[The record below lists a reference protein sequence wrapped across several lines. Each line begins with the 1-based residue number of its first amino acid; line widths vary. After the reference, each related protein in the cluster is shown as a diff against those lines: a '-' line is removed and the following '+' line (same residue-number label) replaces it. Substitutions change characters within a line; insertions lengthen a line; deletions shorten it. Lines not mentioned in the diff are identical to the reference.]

1 MKYSCQPS
9 HTSSL
14 FLLLVMVLTN
24 KVFTEEVFSIDPH
37 SIFISLENI
46 LLKKKAEE
54 PSRIN
59 EMKQ

>member
-1 MKYSCQPS
+1 
-9 HTSSL
+9 
-14 FLLLVMVLTN
+14 MVLTN